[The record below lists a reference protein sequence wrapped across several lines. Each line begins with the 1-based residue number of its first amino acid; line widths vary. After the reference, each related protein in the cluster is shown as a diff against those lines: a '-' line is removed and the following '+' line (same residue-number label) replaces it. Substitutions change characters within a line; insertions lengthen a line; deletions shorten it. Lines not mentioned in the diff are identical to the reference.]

1 MEEIF
6 KTIEGYENLY
16 EISNLGRVKNLK
28 RGSILKNTL
37 SKSRGYY
44 TVGIRKN
51 GNQNTKQIHVLIA
64 QAFIP
69 NPDNKPIV
77 DHIDQDRTNNKIDN
91 LRYVTRSENGMNSDL
106 QSNNK
111 TGCIGVSFHKDN
123 KTWCAQLNKDGK
135 SYSKTFKNKEEAIKY
150 RTELE
155 QIHFGVYSPNYKPPT
170 IIINIT
176 INN

>member
-28 RGSILKNTL
+28 NGKILKNTL
-37 SKSRGYY
+37 NKTNGYY
-44 TVGIRKN
+44 VVGLSKN
-51 GNQNTKQIHVLIA
+51 GKENKKRIHVLIA
-64 QAFIP
+64 QAFIS
-69 NPDNKPIV
+69 NLENKPMV
-77 DHIDQDRTNNKIDN
+77 DHIDQVKNNNNIDN
-91 LRYVTRSENGMNSDL
+91 LRWATVSQNSMNRYK

-111 TGCIGVSFHKDN
+111 SGYSGVAFRKDS
-123 KTWCAQLNKDGK
+123 KKWRARIILDGK
-135 SYSKTFKNKEEAIKY
+135 EYAKSFKTIEEAIEY

-155 QIHFGVYSPNYKPPT
+155 QIHFGVYSANYKPPT